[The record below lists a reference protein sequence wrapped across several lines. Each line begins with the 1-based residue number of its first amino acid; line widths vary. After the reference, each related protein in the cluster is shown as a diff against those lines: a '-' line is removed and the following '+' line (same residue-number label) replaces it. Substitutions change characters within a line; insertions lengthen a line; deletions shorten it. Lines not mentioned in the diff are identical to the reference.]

1 MGGNIEGGG
10 RPERVVRMSE
20 QVAAQWLRYQMTL
33 RLLWALRPSN
43 PNALLRPVDRIE
55 SVVLM
60 VAAVLA
66 LVVVPVAGTVGTVVY
81 ANGATA
87 VAGICAG
94 LGIVVV
100 GWLSAWCLVFGGT
113 RLADRRRD
121 RYWDRHWRSFVR
133 AAQNSRHGDTQAGSP

>member
-1 MGGNIEGGG
+1 
-10 RPERVVRMSE
+10 MSE
-20 QVAAQWLRYQMTL
+20 QVAAQWLRYQMIF
-33 RLLWALRPSN
+33 RRLWALRPSN

-60 VAAVLA
+60 VAAVVA

-81 ANGATA
+81 SNGATA

-100 GWLSAWCLVFGGT
+100 GWLSAGFLVFGSA
-113 RLADRRRD
+113 RLAAHRRN
-121 RYWDRHWRSFVR
+121 RYWDRDWRSFVR
-133 AAQNSRHGDTQAGSP
+133 AAENSPHGDTQEGNP

>member
-1 MGGNIEGGG
+1 M
-10 RPERVVRMSE
+10 PD
-20 QVAAQWLRYQMTL
+20 QVAAQWLRYQMVF
-33 RLLWALRPSN
+33 RRLWALRPTN
-43 PNALLRPVDRIE
+43 PSALLRPVDRIE

-60 VAAVLA
+60 AAAVIA

-94 LGIVVV
+94 LGIVVG
-100 GWLSAWCLVFGGT
+100 GWLSAWCLAFGGA
-113 RLADRRRD
+113 RLAARRRD

-133 AAQNSRHGDTQAGSP
+133 SAENSPHGDTQEGSP